1 MEINEIF
8 KKYTDGEISLEEINE
23 ALKEF
28 GVVMYHIDPD
38 RNTIHPGEEE
48 IYGSLSDGF
57 GTDEKVKVINDENGI
72 RLEYPVF
79 NPASFVGYALPVYEV
94 EYKGVWYRVADDGF
108 TLK

>member
-8 KKYTDGEISLEEINE
+8 KKYTAGEIPLEELNE
-23 ALKEF
+23 ALKEL
-28 GVVMYHIDPD
+28 GVVMYHLDPEK
-38 RNTIHPGEEE
+38 NTIHPGEEE

-79 NPASFVGYALPVYEV
+79 DPASFVGCALPIYEV